1 MAKDIG
7 DTVRD
12 ALGRVVRDA
21 VPNMGEATSRKSNR
35 LSGARGV
42 AAGAGLAALAPL
54 AKKGVDAVRGNGVSI
69 QSPKPAKVAG
79 KAASRVGDRVKEG
92 VTQLERE
99 NRELRERLERLE
111 QRLGLEQGRE
121 ESSRAR

>member
-12 ALGRVVRDA
+12 ALGQVVR
-21 VPNMGEATSRKSNR
+21 EAAQNIGNATPQKKSSP

-54 AKKGVDAVRGNGVSI
+54 AKKGVDAVRGNGLP
-69 QSPKPAKVAG
+69 SPKPAKL
-79 KAASRVGDRVKEG
+79 AS
-92 VTQLERE
+92 
-99 NRELRERLERLE
+99 
-111 QRLGLEQGRE
+111 
-121 ESSRAR
+121 